1 MRRLECVRQMRL
13 ASTAAPTR
21 AMADMPYSFFSTP
34 QTDAPCLCIPEVSSE
49 KRKYIPIGFLP
60 GGAIAANTV
69 SIIPGSELY
78 HFGILTSSVHMV
90 WMRTVCGRLE
100 MRYRYSGALVYNTF
114 PWPSSAKEQRAKIEQ
129 TAQSIIDARALFLE
143 SSLADLYNPLT
154 MPEPLLK
161 AHRANDAAVCAAPVP
176 CG

>member
-78 HFGILTSSVHMV
+78 HFDILTSSVHMV

-114 PWPSSAKEQRAKIEQ
+114 PWPSSAKEQRTKIEQ

>member
-1 MRRLECVRQMRL
+1 
-13 ASTAAPTR
+13 
-21 AMADMPYSFFSTP
+21 
-34 QTDAPCLCIPEVSSE
+34 
-49 KRKYIPIGFLP
+49 
-60 GGAIAANTV
+60 
-69 SIIPGSELY
+69 
-78 HFGILTSSVHMV
+78 
-90 WMRTVCGRLE
+90 

-161 AHRANDAAVCAAPVP
+161 AHRANDAAVCAAYDFPKDITEPGIVARLMGLYEK
-176 CG
+176 CMKN

>member
-1 MRRLECVRQMRL
+1 
-13 ASTAAPTR
+13 
-21 AMADMPYSFFSTP
+21 
-34 QTDAPCLCIPEVSSE
+34 
-49 KRKYIPIGFLP
+49 
-60 GGAIAANTV
+60 
-69 SIIPGSELY
+69 
-78 HFGILTSSVHMV
+78 
-90 WMRTVCGRLE
+90 

-161 AHRANDAAVCAAPVP
+161 AHRANDAAVCAAYGFEKDITEPDIVARLMERYERLARS
-176 CG
+176 